1 MAALT
6 WAFIAHLAAQP
17 ACTVPGMV
25 PEFWPAVVQGESSYD
40 PLALHDDTA
49 SRAYYPDSAEA
60 SEAIATRLMTAGHS
74 VGVGLSQLTASSPQ
88 EFLSKFGLTIRE
100 ALDPCRNMQAG
111 TRFYV
116 DRALRIYNT
125 GSPTKGAAYAARV
138 AAALQPGAKAVPQSG
153 SKVIP
158 VAVNRHAADTEV
170 WQ

>member
-1 MAALT
+1 MPALT

-17 ACTVPGMV
+17 SCTVPGMV

-49 SRAYYPDSAEA
+49 SRAYYPDDAEA
-60 SEAIATRLMTAGHS
+60 AEALATRLMSAGHS

-88 EFLSKFGLTIRE
+88 EFSNKFGLTVRE
-100 ALDPCRNMQAG
+100 ALDPCQNMHVGA
-111 TRFYV
+111 RFYV

-125 GSPTKGAAYAARV
+125 GSPAKGAAYAARV
-138 AAALQPGAKAVPQSG
+138 ASALQPGAKAMPQSAAE
-153 SKVIP
+153 VIA

>member
-1 MAALT
+1 MPALT
-6 WAFIAHLAAQP
+6 WAFIAHLATQP

-40 PLALHDDTA
+40 PFALHDDTT
-49 SRAYYPDSAEA
+49 SQAYYPDNAETAEA
-60 SEAIATRLMTAGHS
+60 LATRLMSAGHS

-88 EFLSKFGLTIRE
+88 EFKNKFGLTVRD
-100 ALDPCRNMQAG
+100 ALDPCKNMQTGAH
-111 TRFYV
+111 FFV

-125 GSPTKGAAYAARV
+125 GSPTRGAAYAARV
-138 AAALQPGAKAVPQSG
+138 AAALQPGAKAGPQVA

-158 VAVNRHAADTEV
+158 IAVNRHAADTEV

>member
-1 MAALT
+1 MSALT

-25 PEFWPAVVQGESSYD
+25 PEFWPAVVRGESSYD
-40 PLALHDDTA
+40 PLALHDDTT
-49 SRAYYPDSAEA
+49 SRGYYPDSAVAAEVL
-60 SEAIATRLMTAGHS
+60 ATRLMSAGHS

-88 EFLSKFGLTIRE
+88 EFSNKFGLTIRD
-100 ALDPCRNMQAG
+100 ALDPCRSMHVGA
-111 TRFYV
+111 RFYV

-125 GSPTKGAAYAARV
+125 GSPIRGAAYAARV
-138 AAALQPGAKAVPQSG
+138 TAALQPGAKAVPQSA
-153 SKVIP
+153 SKMIA